1 MCEKNCEYLLT
12 VFSKEKKCEKI
23 FILLQDTSPTLVCID
38 MFFHKIQRNGGARG
52 PSHIII
58 LFNPLRP
65 KSDLNEIYHSNIKG
79 LSVREIMRIENM
91 ISQVK
96 FC

>member
-1 MCEKNCEYLLT
+1 MYVLT
-12 VFSKEKKCEKI
+12 C
-23 FILLQDTSPTLVCID
+23 
-38 MFFHKIQRNGGARG
+38 FFHRIQGNVGARG
-52 PSHIII
+52 ASYIVI

-65 KSDLNEIYHSNIKG
+65 KNDLNEIYHCNIQG

-96 FC
+96 FCSYLKRFSPLLL